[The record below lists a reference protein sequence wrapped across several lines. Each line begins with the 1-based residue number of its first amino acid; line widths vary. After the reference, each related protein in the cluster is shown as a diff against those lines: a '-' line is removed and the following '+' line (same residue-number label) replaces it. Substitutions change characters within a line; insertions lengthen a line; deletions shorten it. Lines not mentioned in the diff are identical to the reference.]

1 MNNKKELS
9 GIGGWL
15 IFFCIYLFSS
25 LSANLASLTSGL
37 ELLSPANE
45 RATEGLEYDSSISS
59 FKNLMYFE
67 NSGIAIIVIIN
78 VVLIFKFFQKKRN
91 FKSLLIFW
99 YIFTI
104 VYSFI
109 DASLANQYFGLDN
122 NFFPEILAMFLAC
135 SVWLAYFHMSVR
147 VKNTFIN

>member
-25 LSANLASLTSGL
+25 LSSNLATLTSGL

-45 RATEGLEYDSSISS
+45 RAIAS
-59 FKNLMYFE
+59 FKNLIYFE
-67 NSGIAIIVIIN
+67 NSGIAIIAIIN

-104 VYSFI
+104 VFSFI
-109 DASLANQYFGLDN
+109 DASLSNQYFGLDN

-147 VKNTFIN
+147 VKNTFIK